1 MKPVLLKKKVK
12 GSRSDRTKKVGVVLC
27 DFCGSKRHEHK
38 QGHDDDDDSLSMESE
53 LKILRLLNRRMTGK
67 DLEGLSFAEFKKLK
81 THLEESTLVV
91 EEEMSKR
98 QVIVEEDMSKRPHLL
113 KNKREGG
120 DVEAMMTSSREKQDD
135 AQSRLQVAYERQRAE
150 SPQSELERLWLWKE
164 RMSCRG
170 LGDMTF
176 SELCLLQTQMWQ
188 GLIRMM
194 SFSPL

>member
-27 DFCGSKRHEHK
+27 DFCGSKR
-38 QGHDDDDDSLSMESE
+38 
-53 LKILRLLNRRMTGK
+53 RMTGK

-81 THLEESTLVV
+81 THLEVSTLVV

-98 QVIVEEDMSKRPHLL
+98 QVIVEEDMSKRKEAL
-113 KNKREGG
+113 NKREGG

-135 AQSRLQVAYERQRAE
+135 AQSRLQIAYERQRAE

-164 RMSCRG
+164 
-170 LGDMTF
+170 
-176 SELCLLQTQMWQ
+176 
-188 GLIRMM
+188 
-194 SFSPL
+194 

>member
-1 MKPVLLKKKVK
+1 M
-12 GSRSDRTKKVGVVLC
+12 S
-27 DFCGSKRHEHK
+27 
-38 QGHDDDDDSLSMESE
+38 
-53 LKILRLLNRRMTGK
+53 GK

-164 RMSCRG
+164 
-170 LGDMTF
+170 
-176 SELCLLQTQMWQ
+176 
-188 GLIRMM
+188 
-194 SFSPL
+194 